1 MIVADGSSGGD
12 AGIETLPA
20 RIAIETTV
28 NGRPIALEIEPWES
42 LASALRDRLGM
53 TGTKVSC
60 DVQACGACT
69 VLVDGLPRSAC
80 TFLAYETRGRNVL
93 TVEGL
98 ETVDGSLTAIQEAF
112 IAESAFQC
120 GFCTPGMLL
129 ATHALL
135 RNEDA
140 EDDDEIIE
148 HMSGNLCR
156 CTGYLPILAAVLRA
170 RQGAA
175 GGAALD
181 GLDARAEQP
190 ARGSP
195 TPVGRRG

>member
-1 MIVADGSSGGD
+1 VADGATGSDTGVE
-12 AGIETLPA
+12 ALPSK
-20 RIAIETTV
+20 ISIETTV
-28 NGRPIALEIEPWES
+28 NGRAVALEIEPWES

-80 TFLAYETRGRNVL
+80 TFLAYETRGRDVL

-98 ETVDGSLTAIQEAF
+98 ETVDGSLTAIQDAF

-120 GFCTPGMLL
+120 GFCTPGMML

-135 RNEDA
+135 RTGDA
-140 EDDDEIIE
+140 ADDDEIIE

-170 RQGAA
+170 RAAKA
-175 GGAALD
+175 GGAPID
-181 GLDARAEQP
+181 GVASR
-190 ARGSP
+190 
-195 TPVGRRG
+195 

>member
-1 MIVADGSSGGD
+1 VADGAD
-12 AGIETLPA
+12 AATTLPEK
-20 RIAIETTV
+20 IAIATTV
-28 NGRPIALEIEPWES
+28 NGRAVSLEIDPWES

-80 TFLAYETRGRNVL
+80 TFLAYEARGRDVL

-98 ETVDGSLTAIQEAF
+98 ERVDGSLTAIQEAF

-135 RNEDA
+135 TNEDA
-140 EDDDEIIE
+140 DEDDAIIE

-170 RQGAA
+170 RDAKAHGSPI
-175 GGAALD
+175 D
-181 GLDARAEQP
+181 GLASR
-190 ARGSP
+190 
-195 TPVGRRG
+195 

>member
-1 MIVADGSSGGD
+1 VADRAPEAAS
-12 AGIETLPA
+12 LPGA
-20 RIAIETTV
+20 ASLPERIAIETTV
-28 NGRPIALEIEPWES
+28 NGRPVSLEIEPWES

-80 TFLAYETRGRNVL
+80 TYLAYETRGRQVL

-98 ETVDGSLTAIQEAF
+98 ETTDGGLTAIQDAF

-135 RNEDA
+135 TNEDA
-140 EDDDEIIE
+140 DDDELIVE

-156 CTGYLPILAAVLRA
+156 CTGYMPILAAVLRA
-170 RQGAA
+170 RQAKA
-175 GGAALD
+175 GGAAID
-181 GLDARAEQP
+181 GLVQR
-190 ARGSP
+190 
-195 TPVGRRG
+195 

>member
-1 MIVADGSSGGD
+1 MSPAT
-12 AGIETLPA
+12 ETLPEK
-20 RIAIETTV
+20 ITVETIV
-28 NGRPIALEIEPWES
+28 NGRAVSLEIDPWES
-42 LASALRDRLGM
+42 LASALRDRLGL

-80 TFLAYETRGRNVL
+80 TFLAYETRGRDVL

-98 ETVDGSLTAIQEAF
+98 ETLDGSLTAIQEAF

-135 RNEDA
+135 SNEDA
-140 EDDDEIIE
+140 EDDGAIIE
-148 HMSGNLCR
+148 HMTGNLCR

-170 RQGAA
+170 RRAAANGAPI
-175 GGAALD
+175 D
-181 GLDARAEQP
+181 GL
-190 ARGSP
+190 
-195 TPVGRRG
+195 GR

>member
-1 MIVADGSSGGD
+1 VAEAVGD
-12 AGIETLPA
+12 ATRTLPDKVT
-20 RIAIETTV
+20 IETTV
-28 NGRPIALEIEPWES
+28 NGRPVSLEIDAWES

-80 TFLAYETRGRNVL
+80 TFLAYEARGREVL

-135 RNEDA
+135 TNEDA
-140 EDDDEIIE
+140 EDDDAIIE

-170 RQGAA
+170 REAKATGAQI
-175 GGAALD
+175 D
-181 GLDARAEQP
+181 GLASR
-190 ARGSP
+190 
-195 TPVGRRG
+195 

>member
-1 MIVADGSSGGD
+1 VVAESP
-12 AGIETLPA
+12 AGVVAGRETLPA
-20 RIAIETTV
+20 KIAIETTV
-28 NGRPIALEIEPWES
+28 NGRPVSLEIDPWES
-42 LASALRDRLGM
+42 LASALRERLGM

-80 TFLAYETRGRNVL
+80 TYLAYETRGREVL

-98 ETVDGSLTAIQEAF
+98 EAVDGSLTAIQEAF

-129 ATHALL
+129 STHALL
-135 RNEDA
+135 TNQDA

-170 RQGAA
+170 RDAKAA
-175 GGAALD
+175 GAPID
-181 GLDARAEQP
+181 GL
-190 ARGSP
+190 
-195 TPVGRRG
+195 GRR

>member
-1 MIVADGSSGGD
+1 VTSIAT
-12 AGIETLPA
+12 ETLPDK
-20 RIAIETTV
+20 ITVETTV
-28 NGRPIALEIEPWES
+28 NGRRVSLEIDPWES
-42 LASALRDRLGM
+42 LASALRDRLGL

-80 TFLAYETRGRNVL
+80 TSLAYEARGREVL

-98 ETVDGSLTAIQEAF
+98 EKADGTLTAIQEAF

-135 RNEDA
+135 TNEDA
-140 EDDDEIIE
+140 DDDDAIVE
-148 HMSGNLCR
+148 HMTGNLCR

-170 RQGAA
+170 RQAKA
-175 GGAALD
+175 H
-181 GLDARAEQP
+181 
-190 ARGSP
+190 GSP
-195 TPVGRRG
+195 IDGVDSRALSPAGKAAAPPPRR

>member
-1 MIVADGSSGGD
+1 VVGAHGATAPSADSRADG
-12 AGIETLPA
+12 LPDK
-20 RIAIETTV
+20 IAIETTV
-28 NGRPIALEIEPWES
+28 NGRPVSLEIDPWES

-80 TFLAYETRGRNVL
+80 TFLAYEVRGRHVL

-135 RNEDA
+135 TNEDA
-140 EDDDEIIE
+140 EEDDAIIE

-170 RQGAA
+170 RAAKAA
-175 GGAALD
+175 GAPID
-181 GLDARAEQP
+181 GLAHR
-190 ARGSP
+190 
-195 TPVGRRG
+195 